1 VSFDGFTAMTAP
13 RIDAMTVPGFGA
25 MSLSGF
31 QHSWLLGFAL
41 VPIGLLG
48 LYVLAQIRRR
58 RRMRRFT
65 DPELADTVVPKRE
78 SRLRHVPIAMLLI
91 ALLLLTVAL
100 AGPTRTTRIPRN
112 RAVIML
118 AIDVSQSMRA
128 TDVAPSRL
136 DAAKEAAKKFAREL
150 TPGVNLGLIAFAGTA
165 NVLVSPTAQH
175 DATIA
180 ALDNLRPDNSTAIG
194 EALFSALDSIATV
207 AAVLSSN
214 ATPPPARIVLLS
226 DGKENKPG
234 NPNNPRGAYTAA
246 RAAKDRGVPVSTIS
260 FGTTNGFVEV
270 ENQRLP
276 VPVDPEMLQ
285 HIAQMSGG
293 QSYKATSV
301 DELNRSYA
309 AVQDQV
315 GYQSVPGPASA
326 GWLRLAVLCATIA
339 VLLALTI
346 NRRLPV

>member
-1 VSFDGFTAMTAP
+1 MPSDGFTAMTAP
-13 RIDAMTVPGFGA
+13 GIGA
-25 MSLSGF
+25 LSFSGF
-31 QHSWLLGFAL
+31 QHPWLAGFAL
-41 VPIGLLG
+41 VPIGLLA

-58 RRMRRFT
+58 RRMRRFA
-65 DPELADTVVPKRE
+65 DPELADTVVPRRE
-78 SRLRHVPIAMLLI
+78 SRWRHVPIAMLLI

-100 AGPTRTTRIPRN
+100 AGPSRSIRIPRN

-136 DAAKEAAKKFAREL
+136 DAAKQAAKKFAGEL
-150 TPGVNLGLIAFAGTA
+150 TPGVNLGLISFAGTA
-165 NVLVSPTAQH
+165 NVLVSPTPQH
-175 DATIA
+175 EATIA

-194 EALFSALDSIATV
+194 EAIFSALDSIATV

-214 ATPPPARIVLLS
+214 ASSPPARIVLLS
-226 DGKENKPG
+226 DGKENKPE

-246 RAAKDRGVPVSTIS
+246 RAAKDRGVPISTIS
-260 FGTTNGFVEV
+260 FGTSDGYVEV
-270 ENQRLP
+270 DNQRLP
-276 VPVDPEMLQ
+276 VPVDPDMLQ

-293 QSYKATSV
+293 QSYKATNV

-315 GYQSVPGPASA
+315 GYQTVPGPAGS
-326 GWLRLAVLCATIA
+326 GWLRLAVMSATIA
-339 VLLALTI
+339 VLLALII